1 MICGLP
7 VVIPIF
13 YPAVKN
19 RILGTIWGFHAHRIA
34 TSFYAVVAMKKRYLI
49 PAAVLGAVLLCGGLL
64 YLFAPQLFV
73 SSQSHAKFEQ
83 FLNEFFRTEI
93 SGSTLSMHYTI
104 TNPES
109 YGISGYT
116 VSFGDASADGRAR
129 ELSYLK
135 DTKKSLKAFSY
146 QTLSKSDQFTY
157 DLLMDTLDSAIALAD
172 YELYEEPFTPNNGV
186 HSQLPVL
193 LAEYPFYSRTDVE
206 DYLALL
212 GQVDVYFSQLLDFE
226 AEKAAAGYFMSDD
239 QCELVLE
246 ACEKFLENPNE
257 NVLLRSFENRVTAL
271 EGLTETEQQS
281 YIEKNREMFWNHV
294 VPAYQDVVR
303 RLTALLGCGRNA
315 WGLCNYADGAV
326 YYELLVHSDTGTSES
341 MEELFEKIA
350 AARDAD
356 LTVCTQVVTE
366 HPEYASGSYNY
377 DWTFADE
384 TAMLDALETAICADF
399 PAISDASYR
408 LNYVEESLQDSLA
421 PAFYIT
427 APIDNCSNNCIY
439 VNPAKNYSN
448 ISYFTTLA
456 HEGFP
461 GHLYQT
467 VMSYSYGLAPVRAIL
482 DYPGYTE
489 GWATYVEMMSYHYAG
504 LEEPLATLLA
514 HNQSATLS
522 LYASSDIGIHYY
534 GWETAE
540 LAEFWGDYGIT
551 DATVLESIS
560 ELILAAPGNYLK
572 YYVGYLK
579 FEELREEM
587 AQTYGDDFSLV
598 DFHEAL
604 LMMGPAQFDLLREYF
619 PVYYASV
626 RSSM

>member
-1 MICGLP
+1 
-7 VVIPIF
+7 
-13 YPAVKN
+13 
-19 RILGTIWGFHAHRIA
+19 
-34 TSFYAVVAMKKRYLI
+34 MKKRFLL
-49 PAAVLGAVLLCGGLL
+49 PALVLAAVLLGGGLL
-64 YLFAPQLFV
+64 YRFAPQLFV
-73 SSQSHAKFEQ
+73 SSENHAKFEQ
-83 FLNEFFRTEI
+83 LLNEFFKTEI
-93 SGSTLSMHYTI
+93 SGSTLSMHYTV
-104 TNPES
+104 TDPKS
-109 YGISGYT
+109 YGITGYS
-116 VSFGDASADGRAR
+116 VSFGDASSDGRAQ

-157 DLLMDTLDSAIALAD
+157 DILLDSLDSAIALAD
-172 YELYEEPFTPNNGV
+172 YELYGEPFTSSNGV
-186 HSQLPVL
+186 HSQLPIL
-193 LAEYPFYSRTDVE
+193 LAEYPFYTLSDVE

-212 GQVDVYFSQLLDFE
+212 EQVDVYFSQLLDFE
-226 AEKAAAGYFMSDD
+226 AEKAAAGYFMSDA

-257 NVLLRSFENRVTAL
+257 NVLLLSFESRAAAV
-271 EGLTETEQQS
+271 EGMTEEKKAS
-281 YIEKNREMFWNHV
+281 YVEKNREMFWNHV
-294 VPAYQDVVR
+294 IPAYETVIR
-303 RLTALLGCGRNA
+303 RLTGLLGSGRND
-315 WGLCNYADGAV
+315 WGLCNYAEGAA

-341 MEELFEKIA
+341 VEELFEKIA
-350 AARDAD
+350 VAREED
-356 LTVCTQVVTE
+356 LSACAQVLTE
-366 HPEYASGSYNY
+366 HPSLSYDY
-377 DWTFADE
+377 ELDFSDE
-384 TAMLDALETAICADF
+384 TEILDALAEAICADF
-399 PAISDASYR
+399 PALSDASYR

-427 APIDNCSNNCIY
+427 APIDDATSNCIY
-439 VNPAKNYSN
+439 VNPAKNGSD

-467 VMSYSYGLAPVRAIL
+467 VMSYSYGLAPVRTIL

-534 GWETAE
+534 GWEMEE
-540 LAEFWGDYGIT
+540 LSEFWKNYGIT
-551 DATVLESIS
+551 DASVIQSIS
-560 ELILAAPGNYLK
+560 ELILSDPGNYLK

-579 FEELREEM
+579 FEELRDEM

-598 DFHEAL
+598 DFHEAVL
-604 LMMGPAQFDLLREYF
+604 AMGPAPFDLLREYF
-619 PVYYASV
+619 SEYYAPSPSAT
-626 RSSM
+626 SSGSASPSF